1 METIT
6 ITTAFNNSLTEGRFN
21 SRFCLVSEGL
31 FVSFGDKPYTPLGGR
46 RTVRNIIDSGFVL
59 GTSINLVD
67 GKPCQMCK
75 EIKQMIRNN
84 RSGF

>member
-6 ITTAFNNSLTEGRFN
+6 VTTAFNNSLTEGRFN
-21 SRFCLVSEGL
+21 GHACLVSNGR
-31 FVSFGDKPYTPLGGR
+31 FVSFDDKPYTPIGGLR
-46 RTVRNIIDSGFVL
+46 AIKALIAQGFAP
-59 GTSINLVD
+59 GSSINLVD